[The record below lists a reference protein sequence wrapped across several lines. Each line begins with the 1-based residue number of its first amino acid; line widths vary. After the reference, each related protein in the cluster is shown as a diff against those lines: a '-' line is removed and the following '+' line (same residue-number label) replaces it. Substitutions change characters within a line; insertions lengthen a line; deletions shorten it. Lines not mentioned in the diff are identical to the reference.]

1 MPGGEEWENGI
12 KFQFGICGTKKDG
25 AFHSAHFDEVNK
37 EQSCEKLNI
46 ERLGYDCYSL
56 KEQNKKIA
64 PSWYD
69 TPDL

>member
-1 MPGGEEWENGI
+1 MPGVEEWENRI
-12 KFQFGICGTKKDG
+12 KFQFGIYGTKKDG

-46 ERLGYDCYSL
+46 ERLGHDCSSL

-64 PSWYD
+64 PG
-69 TPDL
+69 

>member
-1 MPGGEEWENGI
+1 MPGVEEWENRI
-12 KFQFGICGTKKDG
+12 KFQFGICGTKKYG
-25 AFHSAHFDEVNK
+25 AFHSAYFDEVNK
-37 EQSCEKLNI
+37 EQSREKLNI
-46 ERLGYDCYSL
+46 ERLGYDSYSL